1 MPLLELNA
9 GARPSVFI
17 GITIHGNEL
26 TGQASFWRLRSYLE
40 SHGVVGK
47 ISIIPVMNPEGFN
60 FNVRGIPQST
70 TDLNRLYPGDP
81 TGSIAERNTAK
92 IWEIARKAEV
102 VVDVHTAGVCIPFIL
117 IDPITG
123 DLRKRVEDLAYATGV
138 TVLDE
143 YTPEKYELRK
153 LASSL
158 PGVALKEGI
167 PSFTL
172 ELGGFY
178 GIDWKSVE
186 AGFIAL
192 KNMLV
197 KTGNLE
203 GQLETIESATV
214 IRERGYRREDLT
226 SSKGGIIEHLKSL
239 GDRVTKGDAIAKIR
253 DTYGN
258 VVEEVQAPT
267 NGYIIALNGTNLTRT
282 GGGVATLAVKS

>member
-1 MPLLELNA
+1 MPLVELNA
-9 GARPSVFI
+9 GAGPSVFI

-26 TGQASFWRLRSYLE
+26 TGQASFWRLRSHLE

-47 ISIIPVMNPEGFN
+47 ITIIPVMNPEGFN

-70 TDLNRLYPGDP
+70 ADLNRLYPGDP

-123 DLRKRVEDLAYATGV
+123 DLRKRVEDLAYVTGV

-192 KNMLV
+192 KNVLI

-203 GQLETIESATV
+203 GQLETIESVTV

-267 NGYIIALNGTNLTRT
+267 NGFIIALNGTNLTRT